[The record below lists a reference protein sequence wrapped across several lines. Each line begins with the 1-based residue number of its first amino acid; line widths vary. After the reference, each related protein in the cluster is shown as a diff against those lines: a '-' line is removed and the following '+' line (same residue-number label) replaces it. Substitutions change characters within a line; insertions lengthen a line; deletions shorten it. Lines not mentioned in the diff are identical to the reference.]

1 VTAAAIL
8 VCGVALLFVPPT
20 GCNAI
25 PLAIACL
32 WRWPP
37 PVQAWLGTRLG
48 LGRLPLDVVGVALA
62 AVAAAVSLATGGQLD
77 GHLLH
82 GGDFQTYW
90 LGATVGSQYGWSRL
104 FDESLQRSLW
114 PGLAGAGVAFLP
126 FLNTP
131 PVAWL
136 VVPLLTLPYADAY
149 VVWVSLMT
157 ISMVLVLLLVVPR
170 AWLPAAGLLA
180 IGLWVVPYTLASGQ
194 NAVLGALA
202 VAATWRLLR
211 KGRSGWAGL
220 ALTLIDLRP
229 TATVLVPFA
238 LLLAGYRRT
247 FLVWLGLTGALG
259 AVCVWS
265 LGIDGVRQFVQ
276 LALDVRGSHPHAQ
289 DMTILGW
296 LRPEALA
303 LALEVV
309 LVAAALAAAWRSDR
323 KPELALAAGVL
334 ASLFVTPYIHVQD
347 YVTPITAAGATASST
362 VRASFGIV
370 IVALFAAAPPGW
382 IFGAAWEG
390 VVLVVEVGW
399 LAWLMWP
406 TLVKRPSVDLAP
418 GEITGA

>member
-20 GCNAI
+20 GCNAL
-25 PLAIACL
+25 PLAVACL

-48 LGRLPLDVVGVALA
+48 LGRRPLDVVGAALA
-62 AVAAAVSLATGGQLD
+62 AVAAVVSLATGGQLD

-82 GGDFQTYW
+82 GGDFQSYW
-90 LGATVGSQYGWSRL
+90 LGATVGSHYGWSRL

-114 PGLAGAGVAFLP
+114 PGLAGAGVLFLP

-136 VVPLLTLPYADAY
+136 VAPLLALPYADAY

-157 ISMVLVLLLVVPR
+157 ICAVLVLVLVVPR
-170 AWLPAAGLLA
+170 RWLPAAGLLA
-180 IGLWVVPYTLASGQ
+180 VGLWVLPYTLASGQ
-194 NAVLGALA
+194 NAVLGGLA

-211 KGRSGWAGL
+211 RGRPGWAGV

-229 TATVLVPFA
+229 TAAVLVPIA

-247 FLVWLGLTGALG
+247 FFVWLSLTAALG
-259 AVCVWS
+259 AVCVWT
-265 LGIDGVRQFVQ
+265 LGVAGVQQFVR
-276 LALDVRGSHPHAQ
+276 LALEIRVTHPQAQ

-296 LRPEALA
+296 LRPGALA
-303 LALEVV
+303 LALEIV

-334 ASLFVTPYIHVQD
+334 ASLFVTPYIHMQD
-347 YVTPITAAGATASST
+347 YITPITAAGATAAST
-362 VRASFGIV
+362 VRASFGLV

-382 IFGAAWEG
+382 VFGAAWEG
-390 VVLVVEVGW
+390 VLVVVEVGW

-406 TLVKRPSVDLAP
+406 TFVKRPSVDMAR
-418 GEITGA
+418 GEIE